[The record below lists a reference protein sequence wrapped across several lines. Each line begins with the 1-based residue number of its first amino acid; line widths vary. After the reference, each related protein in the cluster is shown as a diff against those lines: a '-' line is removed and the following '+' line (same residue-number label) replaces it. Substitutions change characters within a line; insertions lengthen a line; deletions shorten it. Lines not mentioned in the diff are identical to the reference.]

1 MAAGSPAPLD
11 EHTLH
16 QKQQNTQIQKY
27 ALFCGVQFTK
37 KVHRSSRPTRQ
48 STVSRLNKNNF
59 KNKLITQ
66 NRSVQPV
73 SRHTI
78 AKICTPVML
87 KSTKLHKT
95 TYRLSNLIV
104 RRLAV
109 IMATTDT

>member
-27 ALFCGVQFTK
+27 ALFCGVQLTK
-37 KVHRSSRPTRQ
+37 KVHQHSRPTHQ
-48 STVSRLNKNNF
+48 STASRHNKNNF
-59 KNKLITQ
+59 KNKQINQ
-66 NRSVQPV
+66 NRSMRPV
-73 SRHTI
+73 SPYTI

-87 KSTKLHKT
+87 KSTNLHKT
-95 TYRLSNLIV
+95 TYYLSNLIV

-109 IMATTDT
+109 IMAATDT